1 MSNNPPL
8 GEVEALRD
16 RLSRLSEASLRI
28 NQSLDLDT
36 VLEGVL
42 DSARSLTDSRYGV
55 ITLLDDSGAIGDFL
69 ASGMSAEESRR
80 LWEST
85 NGPRFFEYLRELRE
99 PIRLSDVEFFAK
111 SLGVAGLDLPVVAR
125 AFISAPIIHGDEL
138 IGYIFLAHTQEGE
151 EFTREDE
158 DILVMFASQVALVIS
173 NARRHQAEQRA
184 RADLEALVNTAPVG
198 CVVFDTKTGEVV
210 SINQEAR
217 RIVGDLRVKDK
228 SVLHLLEVVTV
239 RRADGREWSLQEL
252 PVAQVLN
259 SGETIRAEEIVIQ
272 VPDGRKITTLI
283 NATPIWSP
291 EGEVVSVVVTM
302 QDMTPVE
309 ELQRLRADFL
319 GMVSHELRTPLTTIK
334 GSSATVL
341 GSTSPLDPAEVRQ
354 FFEIID
360 QQADHMRDLINGLL
374 DVSRIASGMLSM
386 TPEPL
391 DLGTLLDQAKA
402 DFLSQGARNII
413 DIERDP
419 ALPHVMADKQRLL
432 QVLANLFSNASKHSP
447 DWSTIS
453 VEAERTN
460 SHLTVCVI
468 DQGRGISAEHLPS
481 LFRRFSRINTDDNGV
496 SGMSAGLGLAICKG
510 IVEAQGGRIWA
521 TSEGLGLGSRFIFTI
536 PIADGTSARTAVGS
550 GQMYRA
556 QRRGGEQPRVLAVDD
571 DLQTLKYVKE
581 TLMEAGYAPI
591 VTGDPRE
598 VGHLIGVHNPHLI
611 LLDLMLP
618 DTDGI
623 EMMRTIP
630 ELADVPV
637 IFLSAYGE
645 DKIIEKA
652 LEAGAVDYIVKP
664 FSPTELTVRIRAALN
679 PRKASADTE
688 LLDPFQVGD
697 LTINY
702 LERLVTVAGRPVQL
716 TATEYQLLAE
726 LSVNAGRALS
736 HQQLLDRV
744 WGADHTGDARVIRS
758 FVKTLRRKLGDAA
771 TQSAYILTERGYGYR
786 MPKPGPIG

>member
-69 ASGMSAEESRR
+69 ASGMSAEETRR
-80 LWEST
+80 LWGST

-99 PIRLSDVEFFAK
+99 PIRLSDLESFAK
-111 SLGVAGLDLPVVAR
+111 SLGVAGLDLPVVVR
-125 AFISAPIIHGDEL
+125 AFIAAPITHGDEL
-138 IGYIFLAHTQEGE
+138 VGYIFLAHTQEGE
-151 EFTREDE
+151 EFTRGDE
-158 DILVMFASQVALVIS
+158 EILVMFASQVALVIS

-259 SGETIRAEEIVIQ
+259 SGETIRAEEIVVQ

-291 EGEVVSVVVTM
+291 DGEVVSVVVTM

-360 QQADHMRDLINGLL
+360 QQADHMRDLINDLL
-374 DVSRIASGMLSM
+374 DVSRIASGCC
-386 TPEPL
+386 P
-391 DLGTLLDQAKA
+391 
-402 DFLSQGARNII
+402 
-413 DIERDP
+413 
-419 ALPHVMADKQRLL
+419 
-432 QVLANLFSNASKHSP
+432 
-447 DWSTIS
+447 
-453 VEAERTN
+453 
-460 SHLTVCVI
+460 
-468 DQGRGISAEHLPS
+468 
-481 LFRRFSRINTDDNGV
+481 
-496 SGMSAGLGLAICKG
+496 
-510 IVEAQGGRIWA
+510 
-521 TSEGLGLGSRFIFTI
+521 
-536 PIADGTSARTAVGS
+536 
-550 GQMYRA
+550 
-556 QRRGGEQPRVLAVDD
+556 
-571 DLQTLKYVKE
+571 
-581 TLMEAGYAPI
+581 
-591 VTGDPRE
+591 
-598 VGHLIGVHNPHLI
+598 
-611 LLDLMLP
+611 
-618 DTDGI
+618 
-623 EMMRTIP
+623 
-630 ELADVPV
+630 
-637 IFLSAYGE
+637 
-645 DKIIEKA
+645 
-652 LEAGAVDYIVKP
+652 
-664 FSPTELTVRIRAALN
+664 
-679 PRKASADTE
+679 
-688 LLDPFQVGD
+688 
-697 LTINY
+697 
-702 LERLVTVAGRPVQL
+702 
-716 TATEYQLLAE
+716 
-726 LSVNAGRALS
+726 
-736 HQQLLDRV
+736 
-744 WGADHTGDARVIRS
+744 
-758 FVKTLRRKLGDAA
+758 
-771 TQSAYILTERGYGYR
+771 
-786 MPKPGPIG
+786 